1 MNFKIYI
8 FTGIINFSKDWLCIR
23 EIWKLEHYTYMVLFL
38 GRAGHLHEVEDM
50 IKMMPCKLD
59 VAVWMALLG
68 ACRIHGNV
76 AMGERIVKHI
86 LEVDPRNVTRYVLL
100 SNIYATIA
108 KWDMS
113 EKV

>member
-1 MNFKIYI
+1 
-8 FTGIINFSKDWLCIR
+8 
-23 EIWKLEHYTYMVLFL
+23 
-38 GRAGHLHEVEDM
+38 
-50 IKMMPCKLD
+50 
-59 VAVWMALLG
+59 MALLG